1 MRHLLRLFCLALLCA
16 AAPAY
21 AQFQL
26 QHSQC
31 YAVLEVDPDVS
42 ISVGLRDQ
50 FAEEKV
56 DVRRSV
62 RFCNPTAKYL
72 PGTPFTPV
80 TDDRQHLTFYAT
92 FPQQAPL
99 RVVVAANQFY
109 PNGVQMITYEPVALV
124 VPTQKLEPRPHDPP
138 EGLDHFRCYV
148 AGGPAVNRM
157 VYLSDQLI
165 PPLTQHRVLI
175 PRLFCNPVQKT
186 TPDGGVT
193 EIRNPDLHLTCY
205 AMTRINFSAAVL
217 ANNQFGKEQKMRVA
231 YPDMLCVPSRKLR
244 WTEIP
249 DTPVGGVMEDV
260 LRSVPLD

>member
-1 MRHLLRLFCLALLCA
+1 MRHLLRLLALALLGT

-26 QHSQC
+26 QHFQC
-31 YAVLEVDPDVS
+31 YAVLETDPDVA
-42 ISVGLRDQ
+42 IDVALRDQ

-56 DVRRSV
+56 DVRRAQ

-72 PGTPFTPV
+72 PGAPYTPI

-99 RVVVAANQFY
+99 RVVIAANQFY
-109 PNGVQMITYEPVALV
+109 PQGVQMLTYEPVALV

-148 AGGPAVNRM
+148 AFGPAVNRG
-157 VYLSDQLI
+157 VYLSDQFIEPFTAHLI
-165 PPLTQHRVLI
+165 LT

-186 TPDGGVT
+186 TPDGNVT
-193 EIRNPDLHLTCY
+193 EIRNPELHLTCY
-205 AMTRINFSAAVL
+205 AMTRVNFTEGVL

-231 YPDMLCVPSRKLR
+231 YPHMLCVPSRKLR
-244 WTEIP
+244 WTEVP
-249 DTPVGGVMEDV
+249 DTPVGDI
-260 LRSVPLD
+260 LDNAINAVPLL